1 MKWMILLKMLSYP
14 MEKQKMIV
22 AATMYLYN
30 FIRENHSKDKD
41 FSKCDQNPDYVP
53 TIHLRMENIL
63 LHTIKVT
70 HQLRNLMIG
79 IWINSDMSLH
89 GQRIFLD
96 HDVH

>member
-22 AATMYLYN
+22 AAIMYLYN

-53 TIHLRMENIL
+53 TIHLRYGKHFAAHNKCN
-63 LHTIKVT
+63 TSGV
-70 HQLRNLMIG
+70 
-79 IWINSDMSLH
+79 
-89 GQRIFLD
+89 
-96 HDVH
+96 